1 MANDTVKIDTR
12 QLDRLTN
19 ELKGFEKEV
28 AEAAKLALNRS
39 IDYTIT
45 QTTRFVTRNYSI
57 KSADIKK
64 SFDGGIKKTSRS
76 DLTATITSKG
86 HTLSFAHFPYT
97 PKNNIRAKK
106 SNIRAKKSIFSSM
119 VMVNIIKSKGKI
131 VSRKGFVASTGATSQ
146 DKTQFN
152 VFKRLGKARL
162 PIATIRT
169 LSIPQMITNEK
180 VGPLIQKAAQE
191 KFDERLEHEIIRAM
205 TKIERNVR

>member
-1 MANDTVKIDTR
+1 MANDTVRIDTS

-28 AEAAKLALNRS
+28 AEGARLALNRS

-45 QTTRFVTRNYSI
+45 QTARFVTLNYSI
-57 KSADIKK
+57 KSADVKK
-64 SFDGGIKKTSRS
+64 SFDGGIKKPSRS

-97 PKNNIRAKK
+97 PKNNK
-106 SNIRAKKSIFSSM
+106 RAKKSIFSSM
-119 VMVNIIKSKGKI
+119 VMVNIIKSKGKV

-162 PIATIRT
+162 PIAPIRT
-169 LSIPQMITNEK
+169 LSVPQMITNEK